1 MMDLIHFLFDTS
13 KWPPRWY
20 CGQWSEALGWTH
32 IISDL
37 AIAGAY
43 LAIPLILAYFCYN
56 RRDLPFYK
64 IFILFGLFIVFCG
77 STHLLSATI
86 FWYPIYRFD
95 GLVKVLTAIVSWAA
109 VLALIPAIP
118 TILRLPKLEEIN
130 ELLESHLRESRE
142 RLELAFE
149 GTGSGLWDVNL
160 LTNEMKISNRFAEFL
175 GYQKEELTSSFDDY
189 LSRLHPEEKEQILKA
204 LDAHF
209 KQRIPFNLEHRM
221 LTKSGEYRW
230 FHSVGQAKWNNGTPI
245 RMAGSISDI
254 HQQKEDQQNLI
265 KLNAHLLEEIEHRK
279 QVEKQLEETVE
290 ELKLANKEMEAFA
303 YITSH
308 DLRAPL
314 ISLKGF
320 SEELKRSLL
329 IIKPAIEKGLPQL
342 SEEQQAIVKESLEED
357 IPKAIKFISSS
368 VDKMDYLTTSLLKV
382 SRLGMGKL
390 NFTWINTNELVKNT
404 INALQHQI
412 KETNTTIEVGN
423 LPNVTADDASM
434 QQIFGNLLDN
444 AIKYLDPKRP
454 GKIEISGQQDAHET
468 IFIIKDNGRGIAEE
482 NKDKIFTMFRRLN
495 PEIPGEGLG
504 LAFIKTLIHKHK
516 GKITFHSTFGQGTE
530 FIFTISNH
538 LKNES

>member
-20 CGQWSEALGWTH
+20 CGQWSEPLGWTH

-43 LAIPLILAYFCYN
+43 LAIPIILAYFCYN

-118 TILRLPKLEEIN
+118 RILRLPKLEEIN

-160 LTNEMKISNRFAEFL
+160 LTNEMKISHRFAEFL
-175 GYQKEELTSSFDDY
+175 GYQKEELDSSFDAY
-189 LSRLHPEEKEQILKA
+189 LSRLHPEEKEQVLKA
-204 LDAHF
+204 LDAHL
-209 KQRIPFNLEHRM
+209 KQRVPFNIEHRM
-221 LTKSGEYRW
+221 LTKSGQYRW
-230 FHSVGQAKWNNGTPI
+230 FRSVGQAKWNNGTPL
-245 RMAGSISDI
+245 RMAGSITDI
-254 HQQKEDQQNLI
+254 HQQKEDQQNLM

-290 ELKLANKEMEAFA
+290 ELSLANKEMEMFA

-314 ISLKGF
+314 VSLKGF
-320 SEELKRSLL
+320 SEELKKSLQ
-329 IIKPAIEKGLPQL
+329 IVQPAIEKGL
-342 SEEQQAIVKESLEED
+342 SEFNGEQQILIRESVEED
-357 IPKAIKFISSS
+357 IPKALKFILSS
-368 VDKMDYLTTSLLKV
+368 VDKMDHLTTSLLKL

-390 NFTWINTNELVKNT
+390 NFTSVNTNELVRNT
-404 INALQHQI
+404 VNALQHQI
-412 KETNTTIEVGN
+412 KKANTSIEIDN
-423 LPNVTADDASM
+423 LPPVIADDSSM

-444 AIKYLDPKRP
+444 AIKFLDPQRP
-454 GKIEISGQQDAHET
+454 GKIEISGKRDLHET
-468 IFIIKDNGRGIAEE
+468 TFIIKDNGRGIAEE
-482 NKDKIFTMFRRLN
+482 SKDKVFIMFRRLY
-495 PEIPGEGLG
+495 PEVPGEGLG
-504 LAFIKTLIHKHK
+504 LAFIKTLIRKHR
-516 GKITFHSTFGQGTE
+516 GKITFNSTFGQGTE

-538 LKNES
+538 LKNE